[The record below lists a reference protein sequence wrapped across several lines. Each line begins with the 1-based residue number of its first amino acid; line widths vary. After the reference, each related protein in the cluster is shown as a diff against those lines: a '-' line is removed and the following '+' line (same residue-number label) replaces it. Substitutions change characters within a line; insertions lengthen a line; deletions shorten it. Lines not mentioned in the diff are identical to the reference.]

1 MTPEP
6 LAAYQIEG
14 LEELKRNFSELKR
27 TTQAN
32 VLRSALRGAGKA
44 VVSEARRLVPVDTG
58 LGKRNITQTV
68 DRDRRNRDLMT
79 ATIGFKTRAYYL
91 GFQEVGTVHQPANP
105 FLRPALK
112 QSHRAILKAF
122 FDTLGKRMEKIRAK
136 GR

>member
-1 MTPEP
+1 MKGQLIAE
-6 LAAYQIEG
+6 YKIEG
-14 LEELKRNFSELKR
+14 LDELKRNFTALKR

-44 VVSEARRLVPVDTG
+44 VVSQARRLVPIDTG
-58 LGKRNITQTV
+58 LGKKSITQTV

-79 ATIGFKTRAYYL
+79 ATIGFRTKAYYL
-91 GFQEVGTVHQPANP
+91 GFQELGTVNQPAQP

-112 QSHRAILKAF
+112 DAHHNILKAF